1 LVPPAYRLA
10 ALENDYRAMQEMFFG
25 RPFSWAEIV
34 ERLRKL
40 EAVINRG
47 GGKT

>member
-1 LVPPAYRLA
+1 MDSILRLTPRQ
-10 ALENDYRAMQEMFFG
+10 RAELYQEMFFG
-25 RPFSWAEIV
+25 RPLSWAEIV